1 LLEYSSNLRGK
12 DTLWKSQPW
21 KKQGTLGAKR
31 DVALRLTKT
40 LDTSNRVQAA
50 FLKVRK
56 RGQTAA
62 SLNADNVKREDEK
75 RPLHRF
81 DYNWRNHSLKSW

>member
-1 LLEYSSNLRGK
+1 MEEARDTWSQTRRGSE
-12 DTLWKSQPW
+12 TYQ
-21 KKQGTLGAKR
+21 
-31 DVALRLTKT
+31 T
-40 LDTSNRVQAA
+40 LDASNRVQAA